1 MKSFI
6 LSIVI
11 LFGGTMMTNAQDI
24 IQRPNSY
31 NYTKG
36 IDLAHE
42 GKTSE
47 ALESFE
53 KELKDNPK
61 NGYAYS
67 WIGAIYIKLE
77 EYGSALSAI
86 KNSLKYLPAKDEDF
100 VANSY
105 KALSTVYLNV
115 QDTLQAYTTLGDGL
129 KAYRNNE
136 DLLETRAQ
144 LYFEQSRYEE
154 SNKDYQHMIDV
165 NPGNEMGYMGIGRNL
180 KMQKKYSEAIAVFDK
195 VTKLSPNYSSGYAFR
210 AECLFAQKK
219 YEAAI
224 DDVITALSVDINDRK
239 AIHHLIELSDSV
251 YEDVIAHL
259 KVQAIKEKK
268 TVNWYYCL
276 GIVSEHLKYYQ
287 DAIGYFENG
296 IKVDAIPIL
305 EQHIAECYHKLQD
318 FDNAIMHIDKAYNLD
333 SEDQTILI
341 NKAEIL
347 ADAFRYTD
355 AIEVISEVVDA
366 NPDYDYGYRL
376 RAGYKERVTDYKG
389 AIEDMAIAVIL
400 APEDASH
407 YAFRAY
413 LYSKV
418 GDNTKA
424 QRDCQKILES
434 DTIPNAS
441 SIAMYAYQG
450 LGEDAKAID
459 FMTSVIEKD
468 STNNG
473 VYYDAACL
481 YGRIGNYEKSLKFL
495 QIAIEKGYDDYLH
508 ILQDYDMDVL
518 RNRKEF
524 LDLIEKIQPRNRH
537 SHSTES
543 MEQRETVAVE
553 IPFSK
558 ENGLCKVKCSIN
570 GIELHFVFD
579 TGASVV
585 SMSDVEATFMFKNGY
600 ISKNDIIGSSNYMT
614 ASGKIE
620 EGTIIN
626 IKKVDFGGLTLENIR
641 ASVVKNQNAPLLLG
655 QTVLGK
661 LGKIEIDNNSHVLR
675 ISQ

>member
-1 MKSFI
+1 
-6 LSIVI
+6 
-11 LFGGTMMTNAQDI
+11 MTNAQDI

-31 NYTKG
+31 NYAKG

-400 APEDASH
+400 APEDVSH

-495 QIAIEKGYDDYLH
+495 QIAIEKGLSSYT
-508 ILQDYDMDVL
+508 
-518 RNRKEF
+518 
-524 LDLIEKIQPRNRH
+524 P
-537 SHSTES
+537 
-543 MEQRETVAVE
+543 
-553 IPFSK
+553 
-558 ENGLCKVKCSIN
+558 GL
-570 GIELHFVFD
+570 
-579 TGASVV
+579 
-585 SMSDVEATFMFKNGY
+585 
-600 ISKNDIIGSSNYMT
+600 
-614 ASGKIE
+614 
-620 EGTIIN
+620 
-626 IKKVDFGGLTLENIR
+626 
-641 ASVVKNQNAPLLLG
+641 
-655 QTVLGK
+655 
-661 LGKIEIDNNSHVLR
+661 
-675 ISQ
+675 

>member
-224 DDVITALSVDINDRK
+224 DDVITALSVDIN
-239 AIHHLIELSDSV
+239 V
-251 YEDVIAHL
+251 
-259 KVQAIKEKK
+259 
-268 TVNWYYCL
+268 
-276 GIVSEHLKYYQ
+276 
-287 DAIGYFENG
+287 
-296 IKVDAIPIL
+296 
-305 EQHIAECYHKLQD
+305 
-318 FDNAIMHIDKAYNLD
+318 
-333 SEDQTILI
+333 
-341 NKAEIL
+341 
-347 ADAFRYTD
+347 
-355 AIEVISEVVDA
+355 
-366 NPDYDYGYRL
+366 
-376 RAGYKERVTDYKG
+376 
-389 AIEDMAIAVIL
+389 
-400 APEDASH
+400 
-407 YAFRAY
+407 
-413 LYSKV
+413 
-418 GDNTKA
+418 
-424 QRDCQKILES
+424 
-434 DTIPNAS
+434 
-441 SIAMYAYQG
+441 
-450 LGEDAKAID
+450 
-459 FMTSVIEKD
+459 
-468 STNNG
+468 
-473 VYYDAACL
+473 
-481 YGRIGNYEKSLKFL
+481 
-495 QIAIEKGYDDYLH
+495 
-508 ILQDYDMDVL
+508 
-518 RNRKEF
+518 
-524 LDLIEKIQPRNRH
+524 
-537 SHSTES
+537 
-543 MEQRETVAVE
+543 
-553 IPFSK
+553 
-558 ENGLCKVKCSIN
+558 
-570 GIELHFVFD
+570 
-579 TGASVV
+579 
-585 SMSDVEATFMFKNGY
+585 
-600 ISKNDIIGSSNYMT
+600 
-614 ASGKIE
+614 
-620 EGTIIN
+620 
-626 IKKVDFGGLTLENIR
+626 
-641 ASVVKNQNAPLLLG
+641 
-655 QTVLGK
+655 
-661 LGKIEIDNNSHVLR
+661 
-675 ISQ
+675 